1 MRKVTYEDIILLFVN
16 NKIMSYLLVFLTN
29 ICMICLCREEDFME
43 YLSLFKAN
51 YINDIDEKKL
61 YKDRF
66 NSKNTVHFPINIHK
80 YSSFLCM
87 NEELMV
93 LLQKIQSL
101 NTQIIRK
108 RADATAPLIRTW
120 ELYNPFVEEI
130 ISSNEIEGVVSTRK
144 EITELINIEKT
155 KEYKR
160 FYGMVKKYED
170 IFFQEKEFTPI
181 SNASKLRELYNDIL
195 LVDIQRDNPDNIPDG
210 VIFRKEIVNVVSS
223 TKTIH
228 RGLYPESKIIEAMN
242 SALSILNDNSLP
254 YIVRAAVFHYFFGY
268 IHPFYDG
275 NGRLSRYISSHYLSK
290 VLDPIAA
297 LRLSIACK
305 NRQKDYYEAFKIT
318 NDVRNKGDIT
328 YFVLQF
334 LDILKTGLKNYLDD
348 LTNKVDQY
356 HYYKKKQSELDLVNS
371 SKTILEIV
379 IEYTLFYLEP
389 VTLSKL
395 VELTN
400 LSKSTVSNRLS
411 KLEKDGLVE
420 KSKHSKNCLFYFKK
434 NSL

>member
-1 MRKVTYEDIILLFVN
+1 
-16 NKIMSYLLVFLTN
+16 
-29 ICMICLCREEDFME
+29 ME

-61 YKDRF
+61 YNDRF
-66 NSKNTVHFPINIHK
+66 NSENTVHFPILIHE
-80 YSSFLCM
+80 YHSFLCM
-87 NEELMV
+87 NKELMV
-93 LLQKIQSL
+93 LLQNIQLL
-101 NTQIIRK
+101 NTQIIQK
-108 RADATAPLIRTW
+108 RMEATTPLLKTW
-120 ELYNPFVEEI
+120 EIYHSLIEEI
-130 ISSNEIEGVVSTRK
+130 MISNEIEGIVCTRK
-144 EITELINIEKT
+144 EITELINIVKP

-181 SNASKLRELYNDIL
+181 SDTSKLRELYNDIL
-195 LVDIQRDNPDNIPDG
+195 LVDIQRDNPNNIPDG
-210 VIFRKEIVNVVSS
+210 VIFRKEMVNIVSS

-242 SALSILNDNSLP
+242 SALSILNDSSLS

-275 NGRLSRYISSHYLSK
+275 NGRLSRYISSYYLSK
-290 VLDPIAA
+290 VLDPITA

-334 LDILKTGLKNYLDD
+334 LDILKTGLEVYLDD
-348 LTNKVDQY
+348 LTDKVDQY
-356 HYYKKKQSELDLVNS
+356 HYYQKKQSQLDLNNS
-371 SKTILEIV
+371 SRTILKTV
-379 IEYTLFYLEP
+379 IDYTLFYLEP
-389 VTLSKL
+389 VTLTKL
-395 VELTN
+395 VELTH
-400 LSKSTVSNRLS
+400 LSKSTVSNRLN

-420 KSKHSKNCLFYFKK
+420 KNKHGKNCLFHFKK

>member
-1 MRKVTYEDIILLFVN
+1 
-16 NKIMSYLLVFLTN
+16 
-29 ICMICLCREEDFME
+29 ME

-61 YKDRF
+61 YNDRL
-66 NSKNTVHFPINIHK
+66 NSKNTVHFSIKIHDNP
-80 YSSFLCM
+80 SFLCITK
-87 NEELMV
+87 ELTV
-93 LLQKIQSL
+93 LLEEIQFLNSKI
-101 NTQIIRK
+101 IKK
-108 RADATAPLIRTW
+108 RFESQTHLIKTW
-120 ELYNPFVEEI
+120 EIYHSLIEEI
-130 ISSNEIEGVVSTRK
+130 MISNEIEGIVCTRK
-144 EITELINIEKT
+144 EITELINIEKP

-181 SNASKLRELYNDIL
+181 SDASKLRELYNDIL
-195 LVDIQRDNPDNIPDG
+195 LVDIQRDNPNNIPDG
-210 VIFRKEIVNVVSS
+210 VIFRKEMVNIVSS
-223 TKTIH
+223 TKPIH
-228 RGLYPESKIIEAMN
+228 RGLYPESKIIEAME

-254 YIVRAAVFHYFFGY
+254 YIIRAAVFHYFFGY

-275 NGRLSRYISSHYLSK
+275 NGRLSRYISSYYLSK

-334 LDILKTGLKNYLDD
+334 LDILKTGLENYLDD
-348 LTNKVDQY
+348 LTDKVDQY
-356 HYYKKKQSELDLVNS
+356 YYYQKKQSQLDLEHS
-371 SKTILEIV
+371 SKTILETV
-379 IEYTLFYLEP
+379 IDYTLFYLEP
-389 VTLSKL
+389 ITLTKL
-395 VELTN
+395 VEVTH
-400 LSKSTVSNRLS
+400 LSKSTISNHLS
-411 KLEKDGLVE
+411 KLEKNGLVE
-420 KSKHSKNCLFYFKK
+420 KSKHGKNCLFYFKK

>member
-1 MRKVTYEDIILLFVN
+1 MHVI
-16 NKIMSYLLVFLTN
+16 LLVFYIYIHI
-29 ICMICLCREEDFME
+29 ICIKRGDYME

-51 YINDIDEKKL
+51 YINDIDVKKL
-61 YKDRF
+61 YDDRL
-66 NSKNTVHFPINIHK
+66 NSMNTVHFSIKIHDNP
-80 YSSFLCM
+80 SFLCI
-87 NEELMV
+87 NKELTV
-93 LLQKIQSL
+93 LLEEIQFLNSKIIQKRFDSK
-101 NTQIIRK
+101 TH
-108 RADATAPLIRTW
+108 LIKTW
-120 ELYNPFVEEI
+120 EIYHSLIEEI
-130 ISSNEIEGVVSTRK
+130 MISNEIEGVVSTKK
-144 EITELINIEKT
+144 EITELINIEKP

-181 SNASKLRELYNDIL
+181 SDTSKLRELYNDIL

-275 NGRLSRYISSHYLSK
+275 NGRLSRYISSYYLSK

-305 NRQKDYYEAFKIT
+305 SRQKDYYEAFKIT

-334 LDILKTGLKNYLDD
+334 LDILKTGLEDYLDD
-348 LTNKVDQY
+348 LTDKVNQY
-356 HYYKKKQSELDLVNS
+356 HYYQKKQSQLDLDHS
-371 SKTILEIV
+371 SRTILETV
-379 IEYTLFYLEP
+379 IDYTLFYLEP
-389 VTLSKL
+389 ITLTKL
-395 VELTN
+395 VELTH
-400 LSKSTVSNRLS
+400 LSKSTISNHLN

-420 KSKHSKNCLFYFKK
+420 KSKHGKNCLFHFKK
-434 NSL
+434 NAL